1 MRVFFN
7 PYKIDNYRTS
17 LVLKNMYHNHI
28 NNIQSWYVIVII
40 VCKIDKTMTSFIT
53 ISRDTVTDVKANEN
67 ARYKRNAFRVLF
79 IATGIH
85 TKIGTNGFQKRLDL
99 V

>member
-1 MRVFFN
+1 MQ
-7 PYKIDNYRTS
+7 
-17 LVLKNMYHNHI
+17 L
-28 NNIQSWYVIVII
+28 
-40 VCKIDKTMTSFIT
+40 DKSMTSFIT
-53 ISRDTVTDVKANEN
+53 ISRDTVTDVIANKN
-67 ARYKRNAFRVLF
+67 ARYKRNAGRVLF